1 VAIVDGPIIGHAAP
15 AGDLF
20 RSFPAPF
27 RASRDDAAKLTLH
40 LRNRPDTLRVSPLF
54 AHLFRQM

>member
-1 VAIVDGPIIGHAAP
+1 MDGPIIGHAAP

-20 RSFPAPF
+20 RSFPAPL

-40 LRNRPDTLRVSPLF
+40 LRNRPDALRVSPLF
-54 AHLFRQM
+54 AHLFRKM